1 MKKRFSPRQVQK
13 NKVTYTFDAFLT
25 DLWKDVESTL
35 PKEYFNKISNKEL
48 QNDKYKETLRDVFIF
63 VYELCYMAVINHPA
77 LVSMLEKADD
87 KKKAIVHKTLES
99 NKENIALLR
108 AIFLREIAKRLK
120 QGSTKRQAVKATI
133 EESKSVFINWIK

>member
-1 MKKRFSPRQVQK
+1 MKKRFSPRQVQN

-63 VYELCYMAVINHPA
+63 V
-77 LVSMLEKADD
+77 VSMLEKADD

-108 AIFLREIAKRLK
+108 AIFLREIAKKLK